1 MGGLAVLAALAWW
14 FSADAFAAALLA
26 IDGRALAAA
35 LGIGLA
41 TTVLSAWRWRIVAH
55 GVGLRLPPAAA
66 LADYYRALFLNAV
79 LPGGVLG
86 DVHRGVAH
94 GRRAGDVGRGVRAV
108 VLERSA
114 GQAVLVAVGAAVLLL
129 APPAWAAAGRP
140 PLPGPQ
146 AAVWAAVAA
155 AAAGAFAAW
164 ARWGR
169 GGHRV
174 RCAAAAFAADLRG
187 GLLSRRAWPGVLL
200 LSAAVLAGHVALFAV
215 AAHTAGAAA
224 PPSLLV
230 PLALFALLV
239 MGVPV
244 NAAGWGPRE
253 AASAAAFAA
262 AGLTAEQGLAASVA
276 YGALALAASL
286 PGAAVLL
293 FRRRPGRAPGRPA
306 GPDAPGEVPGPGSDE
321 FSGPRRSVPVAHD
334 APTGARTD
342 REGGEPCR

>member
-14 FSADAFAAALLA
+14 FSADAFAGALLA

-55 GVGLRLPPAAA
+55 GVGLRLPAAAA

-108 VLERSA
+108 VLERGA
-114 GQAVLVAVGAAVLLL
+114 GQAVLAAAGAAVLLI

-146 AAVWAAVAA
+146 AAVWAAAA
-155 AAAGAFAAW
+155 AAIAGAFAAW

-174 RCAAAAFAADLRG
+174 RSAAAAFAADLRG

-224 PPSLLV
+224 PPALLV
-230 PLALFALLV
+230 PLALFALLA

-293 FRRRPGRAPGRPA
+293 LRRRSGRAPGRGA
-306 GPDAPGEVPGPGSDE
+306 APDAPAGEGPYPASDE
-321 FSGPRRSVPVAHD
+321 FSGRRRSVPVAHD
-334 APTGARTD
+334 APADARTD
-342 REGGEPCR
+342 